1 MTTKQWVKKFNFS
14 SLECDPINREEILRE
29 LDKEFLERL
38 QTAQNDRDK
47 RGFEFTFNIFQNV
60 VTEMRAKFWA
70 ISNKK
75 VGKPF
80 TQELFSAFYATSVI
94 PNRKKM
100 FPEEHAKITA
110 RREARAAKEKE
121 IAEREEKANT
131 KAKNF
136 IKAMAMIAAIS
147 EWKNQ
152 KGKSI

>member
-1 MTTKQWVKKFNFS
+1 MLTTKQWVKKFNFS

-29 LDKEFLERL
+29 LNKEFLERL
-38 QTAQNDRDK
+38 QIAQNNRVK
-47 RGFEFTFNIFQNV
+47 RELEFTFNIFQNV
-60 VTEMRAKFWA
+60 VTEMQAKFWA

-110 RREARAAKEKE
+110 RREARVIREKAIAEKEK
-121 IAEREEKANT
+121 KANI

-136 IKAMAMIAAIS
+136 LKAMAMVAAIS
-147 EWKNQ
+147 ELENQ
-152 KGKSI
+152 KG